1 MSTYTLDDFR
11 VGIDRRRSELVA
23 DDLGLVECKNAY
35 VTTGYAIAKRPGLD
49 KVSPTN
55 LTSGTV
61 GLFIFNSKFYTVS
74 HTALSAHPTLS
85 GYGIGAGGI
94 SATITNLV
102 LPNPASSVDLVERV
116 WQFLVFNRK
125 LYVVVEYASGDI
137 RHFYPSGSSSD
148 PVASDVITDANCPNT
163 KSVVVQNSKIYAVG
177 PNTAGNAY
185 VRYSATEKPRDW
197 TSPKDASGPLGL
209 PAGLESPDQDEI
221 VALGTY
227 KNSLIVFMTNNIQ
240 LWDTDTDP
248 INSKLKMVVENAY
261 TNYPNSIAKIG
272 PDVIFLNRD
281 GFSSVSQML
290 YTDDAQSVDIGAAID
305 DIVTPHLDTHDLAF
319 PPKSIH
325 YSGFSQFMCIVEKQI
340 FVFTFSKASDVH
352 AWSRY
357 TTADDIVDIAAH
369 RSYCFLRC
377 VNSGGFHYIYSF
389 NPDSFQDGF
398 STPLFDMNITNSFQT
413 LRAAGRWK
421 KVYGMDVLFN
431 GVADFQHR
439 YDARSPTEKTT
450 AISLSGD
457 SRPGQL
463 IPVELM
469 TTELSFDINQ
479 TANSTFQ
486 LNNINY
492 YFDPLGH
499 F

>member
-49 KVSPTN
+49 KITATAMDPFTQ
-55 LTSGTV
+55 
-61 GLFIFNSKFYTVS
+61 GLFIFDGHIYTVS
-74 HTALSAHPTLS
+74 HTGASNPGLS
-85 GYGIGAGGI
+85 GYGIGGGGL
-94 SATITNLV
+94 SSTIRTLF
-102 LPNPASSVDLVERV
+102 LPNPDDAGDNVKRV

-125 LYVVVEYASGDI
+125 LYVVVEYDSGTI
-137 RHFYPSGSSSD
+137 RHFYPSGS
-148 PVASDVITDANCPNT
+148 ASEPYDVVDAITDPNCPNT
-163 KSVVVQNSKIYAVG
+163 KSVVVQNSKIYAIG

-185 VRYSATEKPRDW
+185 VKYSATEKPRDW
-197 TSPKDASGPLGL
+197 TSPKDASGTLGL
-209 PAGLESPDQDEI
+209 PVGLESPDQDEI

-240 LWDTDTDP
+240 LWNTDTDP
-248 INSKLKMVVENAY
+248 INSKLSMVVENAY

-272 PDVIFLNRD
+272 PDVIFLNKD
-281 GFSSVSQML
+281 GFNSVSQML
-290 YTDDAQSVDIGAAID
+290 YTDDAQAVDIGAAID
-305 DIVTPHLDTHDLAF
+305 DIVTPHLASYDIAY

-325 YSGFSQFMCIVEKQI
+325 YSGYSQFMCIVEKQI

-357 TTADDIVDIAAH
+357 TTADAIADIAPY
-369 RSYCFLRC
+369 RNYCFLRC
-377 VNSGGFHYIYSF
+377 TDASGDDYIYSF
-389 NPDSFQDGF
+389 NPDAFQDGF
-398 STPLFDMNITNSFQT
+398 STQLFDMEITNSYQT

-421 KVYGMDVLFN
+421 KIYGMDVLFN

-439 YDARSPTEKTT
+439 YDARSPTEKTV